1 MTTTKIEF
9 NLTKSESK
17 ILKTLNSYGGQIKKD
32 LILISEIQ
40 ADKAEEAITKLL
52 EKGFISFEDT
62 SEMIFLTLPI
72 SALTSMITSNIS
84 EIERKK
90 EEQNHFFQ
98 LSKES
103 VNSQLSTFEEQT
115 QNNLEQLQK
124 YNQNLEDSVQEAL
137 KRKDKNQ
144 HSQLNEIIDD
154 LVTSVNSRIV
164 ESENAS
170 QEILSDGL
178 TNLEKHWNR
187 GIDGFQNLPE
197 SGTRNLR
204 ESIVKY
210 EAELET
216 AIKSSVDQIKKIQA
230 HFMDL
235 LTSVEAESTQRIQEF
250 FTNSNIVSNDLKTN
264 LNTGLLESR
273 KKGKEFIEEV
283 QEHVRISLEKD
294 VLNTLKKVVAD
305 LTKDIDKEIN
315 TALVQVKKQTD
326 SVIDTSSVQLQTEFK
341 EFAESAKE
349 LILEQKSSLNVLD
362 SAIIEESAEQKLKSL
377 NDLFLNQVKV
387 DLSSEINQIETSY
400 RLAQN
405 SVMDIMETLRKSAKT
420 KLVQQSVEF
429 EKLITS
435 FSGLIDH
442 SLTRKDLD
450 ISRFQQLSQSVE
462 HLLRN
467 LSVSIPMRTNQYRES
482 LKETFEHTSTT
493 LQDEVNDFSQSSIKK
508 IYDSL
513 SKSQEQISTITNE
526 TLEESKKEIQKVITS
541 SDQFQTE
548 MTSLQDEYLEKVENR
563 FDQRAKVMN
572 TELEAISRNFQ
583 QLLEGIEYGIG
594 DLQTRLSSDT
604 ATNLS
609 SIETTL
615 QSKLT
620 QLQNEITTLFA
631 QNQSETQNFVQSL
644 ESNFQTHL
652 DRTLEVVKEGFSQ
665 VKEEFGLELS
675 KQLEDV
681 NDQNK
686 NHQESL
692 VNTLEDFIKQMTFT
706 EFKGNLEKTLEENKG
721 NLNDCISENRSGLD
735 EVLSLQKDNIAK
747 YQERGPTD
755 ILSFINQIQTSAT
768 AQNRNIKETMEEL
781 LSFYDSFADST
792 IIEVNSIV
800 RQVHESG
807 DKIKSLLNESLQ
819 AILNNINRTSESLDL
834 FYSDTLT
841 ELENQLGVASGFVT
855 SEIETSTDS
864 IQGEISSLK
873 SKMDKTISNLNSE
886 IKEVVSDSDQ
896 EFKNKLPDISKE
908 FDRVFNNLVEE
919 KTALNHETQKKIS
932 ENIETFIESY
942 TTQVGVIRTKI
953 HDLLAEFNKAID
965 SNIDNLDVI
974 VENNIQQ
981 TIKSMSSIYQLDAAK
996 DDPFGL
1002 KDIQSKISTAN
1013 KRLKAV
1019 VSESLRNQI
1028 EEFEKKIPNLTN
1040 SFEAIQDQSEEDLTK
1055 SIEEFS
1061 DLVSSSQLT
1070 ISTQLHNYLN
1080 EEKELLDFTE
1090 YRNNLKDT
1098 LHGFTKDST
1107 QNIEQFAEDFA
1118 DSIQRTV
1125 NEVNKSRDEIQTI
1138 LTNMT
1143 QTLTEKNK
1151 ETLEEYSTFKS
1162 SLISKI
1168 EGISTEAN
1176 RDVSGEIGSYKNEID
1191 KFTLETKGNM
1201 AQFIQN
1207 LKSEVETSLN
1217 ERLSKTQETLDH
1229 LIDEQTAQ
1237 STILNTVESEILSET
1252 PIPYLRLLKL
1262 STNNAINEY
1271 ILDLIKNSSKQLTI
1285 YISDPT
1291 ILSPVDLKAVPSN
1304 KRIWIFTSFD
1314 FTKKGKKWF
1323 SEIGNQV
1330 NINIRSSKG
1339 SKITGILAVQDEVQA
1354 LVLPEDLGFITADTK
1369 FVSYLVNLLN
1379 MLKGTS
1385 IRLKN

>member
-1 MTTTKIEF
+1 MTTSKIDY

-17 ILKTLNSYGGQIKKD
+17 ILSTLNSYGGQIKKD

-40 ADKAEEAITKLL
+40 ADKAERAITKLL
-52 EKGFISFEDT
+52 EKGFVRFEET
-62 SEMIFLTLPI
+62 SGLIFPTLPI
-72 SALTSMITSNIS
+72 STLTSMITSNIS

-98 LSKES
+98 ISKDS
-103 VNSQLSTFEEQT
+103 VDSQLSAFEEQT
-115 QNNLEQLQK
+115 QDNLEQLQQ
-124 YNQNLEDSVQEAL
+124 YNQSLEDSVQKAL
-137 KRKDKNQ
+137 EKKDKTQ
-144 HSQLNEIIDD
+144 FSHLDEIIDE
-154 LVTSVNSRIV
+154 LAASVNSNIV
-164 ESENAS
+164 TSETQS
-170 QEILSDGL
+170 QEILSEGS
-178 TNLEKHWNR
+178 TNLEKHWSR
-187 GIDGFQNLPE
+187 AIDGFQNLPE

-204 ESIVKY
+204 ESVIKY
-210 EAELET
+210 ENELET
-216 AIKSSVDQIKKIQA
+216 VVKSSVDQIKKIQA

-235 LTSVEAESTQRIQEF
+235 LVGIETESTQRIQEF
-250 FTNSNIVSNDLKTN
+250 FTNSNIVSGDLKTN

-294 VLNTLKKVVAD
+294 VLNTLKKVVSD
-305 LTKDIDKEIN
+305 LTKDVDKEIN
-315 TALVQVKKQTD
+315 SALKQVKKQTD
-326 SVIDTSSVQLQTEFK
+326 TVIDTCSTQLETEFK

-362 SAIIEESAEQKLKSL
+362 SAIIEGSAEQKLKSL
-377 NDLFLNQVKV
+377 NDLFLNQLKA
-387 DLSSEINQIETSY
+387 DFTNEINQIEASY
-400 RLAQN
+400 RQAQ
-405 SVMDIMETLRKSAKT
+405 SSAMDIMETLRKSAKT

-435 FSGLIDH
+435 FSEIIDQT
-442 SLTRKDLD
+442 LTRKDLD

-462 HLLRN
+462 QLLRN
-467 LSVSIPMRTNQYRES
+467 LLVSIPMRANQYRES
-482 LKETFEHTSTT
+482 LKETLESTSTT
-493 LQDEVNDFSQSSIKK
+493 LQDEVNSFSQTSIKK

-513 SKSQEQISTITNE
+513 TQSQEQISTITNE
-526 TLEESKKEIQKVITS
+526 TLEESKKEIQKVISS

-548 MTSLQDEYLEKVENR
+548 MTSLQDEYLKKVENR

-583 QLLEGIEYGIG
+583 QLLEGIESGIG
-594 DLQTRLSSDT
+594 DLQTRLSSDNI
-604 ATNLS
+604 TNLS
-609 SIETTL
+609 SIETSL

-620 QLQNEITTLFA
+620 QLRNEITTLFA
-631 QNQSETQNFVQSL
+631 QNKTETQNFVQSL
-644 ESNFQTHL
+644 ENNLQTHL
-652 DRTLEVVKEGFSQ
+652 DRTLEVVKDGFSQ
-665 VKEEFGLELS
+665 VREEFGLELS

-681 NDQNK
+681 NDQSK
-686 NHQESL
+686 SHQESL

-706 EFKGNLEKTLEENKG
+706 EFKENLEKTLEENKG
-721 NLNDCISENRSGLD
+721 TLDDFISENRSGLD
-735 EVLSLQKDNIAK
+735 EVLALQKTNIAK

-768 AQNRNIKETMEEL
+768 TQNRNIKETMEEL

-819 AILNNINRTSESLDL
+819 TILGNINRTSESVDL
-834 FYSDTLT
+834 YYSDTLA
-841 ELENQLGVASGFVT
+841 ELENQLGVATGFVT

-864 IQGEISSLK
+864 IQEEISIIK
-873 SKMDKTISNLNSE
+873 SEMDKTVSNLNSE
-886 IKEVVSDSDQ
+886 VKEVVSDSDQ
-896 EFKNKLPDISKE
+896 EFKTKLPDISKQ
-908 FDRVFNNLVEE
+908 FSNVFTNLIEE
-919 KTALNHETQKKIS
+919 KTTLNLETQKKIS
-932 ENIETFIESY
+932 ENMETFIESY
-942 TTQVGVIRTKI
+942 TTQVGVIRNKI

-965 SNIDNLDVI
+965 SNITNLDVI
-974 VENNIQQ
+974 VENNIQH
-981 TIKSMSSIYQLDAAK
+981 TLKGMSSVYHLDVAK

-1002 KDIQSKISTAN
+1002 KEIQTKISTAN
-1013 KRLKAV
+1013 KRLKSV
-1019 VSESLRNQI
+1019 VSESIRNEL
-1028 EEFEKKIPNLTN
+1028 EEFEKKLPNLTN
-1040 SFEAIQDQSEEDLTK
+1040 SFEAIQTQSEEDLNK
-1055 SIEEFS
+1055 YVEEFM

-1070 ISTQLHNYLN
+1070 ITTQLHNYLN

-1125 NEVNKSRDEIQTI
+1125 NEVNKSREEIQTI
-1138 LTNMT
+1138 LTNVIQMV
-1143 QTLTEKNK
+1143 TERNK
-1151 ETLEEYSTFKS
+1151 ETLEEFSSFKS
-1162 SLISKI
+1162 SFMSKAEDISS
-1168 EGISTEAN
+1168 EVN
-1176 RDVSGEIGSYKNEID
+1176 RNVSGEINSYKNEID

-1207 LKSEVETSLN
+1207 LKGEVEKGLN
-1217 ERLSKTQETLDH
+1217 ELLSKTQETLNH
-1229 LIDEQTAQ
+1229 LIEEQAAQ
-1237 STILNTVESEILSET
+1237 SAILDSIGSEILGEK

-1262 STNNAINEY
+1262 NTSTAINEY
-1271 ILDLIKNSSKQLTI
+1271 ILDLIENSSQQLTI
-1285 YISDPT
+1285 YMSDPT
-1291 ILSPVDLKAVPSN
+1291 IIPSADLKAVPSN

-1323 SEIGNQV
+1323 GEIGNQV
-1330 NINIRSSKG
+1330 NINIRSSQG
-1339 SKITGILAVQDEVQA
+1339 SKITGILAVQDEAQA
-1354 LVLPEDLGFITADTK
+1354 LVLPEDIGFITSDDK
-1369 FVSYLVNLLN
+1369 FVSYLLNLLN